1 MIKERISALHV
12 LLTAADHATCAT
24 TYQILTCNKCLRD
37 VMIIVAGKVA
47 TAVFSMFTKKINYP
61 HLCGSTLMR
70 FRML

>member
-1 MIKERISALHV
+1 MIRERTSALHI

-24 TYQILTCNKCLRD
+24 THQILTCNKCSRD

-47 TAVFSMFTKKINYP
+47 TVVFSMFTKKINYL
-61 HLCGSTLMR
+61 HLCGSTLMQ